1 MGGMEGQELWCP
13 HTSELLAA
21 TLRTHGCIP
30 RTAAA
35 GARGPVAVKPQAMYC
50 IVRVLGIAT
59 RGLEEGARLGTTL
72 TECAGQG
79 GSDRVVALATPA
91 TFLVAPPTEPP
102 VPLGGCS
109 SARKRS
115 EQKSV

>member
-1 MGGMEGQELWCP
+1 MRKSGTQGGMEGQERRCP

-21 TLRTHGCIP
+21 TFRTHGCIP

-79 GSDRVVALATPA
+79 GSDRVVADVVVPVAVQGALTPA
-91 TFLVAPPTEPP
+91 
-102 VPLGGCS
+102 GN
-109 SARKRS
+109 
-115 EQKSV
+115 